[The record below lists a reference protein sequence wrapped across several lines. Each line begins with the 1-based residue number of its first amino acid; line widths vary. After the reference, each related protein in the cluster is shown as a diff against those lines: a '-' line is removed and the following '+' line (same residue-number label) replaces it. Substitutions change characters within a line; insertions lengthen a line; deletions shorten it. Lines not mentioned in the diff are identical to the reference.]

1 MAEPDFR
8 CFANGFFTPSDRGQM
23 NVEFGRK
30 MERSFDKKREM
41 TLLSLHEKGR
51 RKHCLEGMV

>member
-8 CFANGFFTPSDRGQM
+8 CSASEFSTLSDWGQM
-23 NVEFGRK
+23 KGEFGRK
-30 MERSFDKKREM
+30 MERSFDKKCELM
-41 TLLSLHEKGR
+41 LLSLYEKER

>member
-8 CFANGFFTPSDRGQM
+8 CCANGFFTPSDRGQM
-23 NVEFGRK
+23 NGAFGRK
-30 MERSFDKKREM
+30 MECSFDKQREM
-41 TLLSLHEKGR
+41 MLRSLHEKGR